1 MEMDCFRQAGW
12 TDFRFCFLL
21 SEQQCDR
28 MYLEPCTCERGWK
41 SIRRGRGKDMILAP
55 GINVKQTPAC
65 GRNFE
70 YFSEDPYLI
79 GELAVPLI
87 EGIEESDVSAC
98 VKHFALNQQEEER
111 LWVNVEVDE
120 RTLREIYLPG
130 FEAAVKKAGV
140 SSLMGAYNLFRG
152 EHCCES
158 EKLLGDILR
167 KEWSYEGVIVSDWG
181 AVHHTKE
188 AALSPL
194 DIEMFVTPDFDSY
207 CLADPL
213 KEKVRSG
220 EIPEQIVDEKV
231 RHILKLMVKLK
242 MITLTEEDGTVKAEP
257 CSERKRGCYNTP
269 EHREAILKI
278 ARESIVLLKNENHR
292 LPLSETRAKKVLVIG
307 QNAVTKHAL
316 GGGSAEIKALYEITP
331 LLGISMFLGGN
342 AKVDYLP
349 GYEIPKK
356 EESEHNWQEDSLKG
370 KGEAFCTVS
379 VKVKNTGTM
388 AGMETVQL
396 YLGEKE
402 VRAENPVK
410 ELKAF
415 EKVAL
420 EPGESKEVRFILDQ
434 SAFAHYDGNEGRF
447 VTKTGTYTLY
457 LGTSSQNILA
467 EQNVEIRG

>member
-1 MEMDCFRQAGW
+1 
-12 TDFRFCFLL
+12 
-21 SEQQCDR
+21 
-28 MYLEPCTCERGWK
+28 
-41 SIRRGRGKDMILAP
+41 MILAP
-55 GINVKQTPAC
+55 GINVKRIPAC

-130 FEAAVKKAGV
+130 
-140 SSLMGAYNLFRG
+140 
-152 EHCCES
+152 
-158 EKLLGDILR
+158 
-167 KEWSYEGVIVSDWG
+167 
-181 AVHHTKE
+181 
-188 AALSPL
+188 
-194 DIEMFVTPDFDSY
+194 
-207 CLADPL
+207 
-213 KEKVRSG
+213 
-220 EIPEQIVDEKV
+220 
-231 RHILKLMVKLK
+231 
-242 MITLTEEDGTVKAEP
+242 
-257 CSERKRGCYNTP
+257 
-269 EHREAILKI
+269 
-278 ARESIVLLKNENHR
+278 
-292 LPLSETRAKKVLVIG
+292 
-307 QNAVTKHAL
+307 
-316 GGGSAEIKALYEITP
+316 
-331 LLGISMFLGGN
+331 
-342 AKVDYLP
+342 
-349 GYEIPKK
+349 YEIPKK

-370 KGEAFCTVS
+370 KEEAFCTVS

-447 VTKTGTYTLY
+447 VTKAGTYTLY

-467 EQNVEIRG
+467 ERNVEI